1 VSGAVPVTFV
11 SSHAHLGGEEGYLA
25 TLLEELGPDWIHE
38 VVLLDEGPFV
48 ERLRAQGY
56 PLHVLPTSR
65 RAGIAVSA
73 WRLRRHFARTR
84 PQLVHANGIK
94 AALVAALAGRAPLLW
109 LKHDFSWDG
118 KLARFIG
125 RRSRLVVGVSGAV
138 TETFEGSGVEA
149 KVVHTGIRNI
159 HADRGA
165 GRRRLLEALGTPEPT
180 AVAAIAARVDP
191 TKGHDEVLSV
201 LPEIL
206 ERLPGFRLAIMGAE
220 HAPHLEHASGLRRHV
235 AEQGLREAV
244 TFLGYRDDAVE
255 LISGCDAI
263 LIPST
268 VDERGR
274 GREGFPLT
282 ALEAMAVGTPV
293 IGYDHGGLPE
303 LVGDCGVLVPPGDRA
318 SLRDAILEVMR
329 DESMRS
335 RLARCG
341 PERVATRFTLPR
353 FVEEMKERYREAA
366 NRAAMPEGSDVGR
379 G

>member
-1 VSGAVPVTFV
+1 VSEAVPVTFV
-11 SSHAHLGGEEGYLA
+11 SSHARLGGAEGYLM
-25 TLLEELGPDWIHE
+25 TLLEELGPEWIHE
-38 VVLLDEGPFV
+38 VVVLQDGPLLSQ
-48 ERLRAQGY
+48 LASY
-56 PLHVLPTSR
+56 PVHVIPTSR

-73 WRLRRHFARTR
+73 WKLRRHLRRTR
-84 PQLVHANGIK
+84 PALVHANGVK
-94 AALVAALAGRAPLLW
+94 AALVCALAGAPLLW

-118 KLARFIG
+118 RIARFIG
-125 RRSRLVVGVSGAV
+125 RRSRLVVGVSAAV
-138 TETFEGSGVEA
+138 TQTFEGTNVVTR
-149 KVVHTGIRNI
+149 VVHTGIREI
-159 HADRGA
+159 RVDRAA
-165 GRRRLLEALGTPEPT
+165 GRLRLLEALGPPEPT

-191 TKGHDEVLSV
+191 IKGHGEVLAV

-206 ERLPGFRLAIMGAE
+206 ERVPGFRLAIMGAE
-220 HAPHLEHASGLRRHV
+220 HAPHLEHAAGLRRWV
-235 AEQGLREAV
+235 AERGLEDAV
-244 TFLGYRDDAVE
+244 AFLGYRDDATV
-255 LISGCDAI
+255 LMSGCDAV
-263 LIPST
+263 LIPSI
-268 VDERGR
+268 VEESGL

-318 SLRDAILEVMR
+318 ALRGAILDVVG
-329 DESMRS
+329 DEGLRS

-341 PERVATRFTLPR
+341 PERVATRFALPR